1 MSHVHTSVSASDVL
15 VVRCASNPRFPQNYV
30 ANFAELSCGFLFVE
44 EVESKPVKEHNA
56 GEGDSFVH
64 CIGLDL
70 DRVPAKKHVLRTRFK
85 SGPNGSCRFH
95 AGVWSLTSQFLNRQ
109 NARRRSPHM
118 AVGQN
123 HLHQTMLG

>member
-70 DRVPAKKHVLRTRFK
+70 DRVPAKSMFSGHVSSLAPMDRAGFMQV
-85 SGPNGSCRFH
+85 SGPLLPSF
-95 AGVWSLTSQFLNRQ
+95 
-109 NARRRSPHM
+109 
-118 AVGQN
+118 
-123 HLHQTMLG
+123 